1 MKIEP
6 IGLYVHIPFCLM
18 KCNYCD
24 FCSFSTLEKQERDLY
39 LSRLEEEILSYK
51 HSEKIPVN
59 TVFFGGGTPSL
70 LEPSEFFK
78 ICDAISESFEILPDT
93 EFTVEANPKT
103 LNRDKLRAFTS
114 RGVNR
119 ISLGLQSIHEN
130 ELKMLGRIHDALDFQ
145 NAYQL
150 CQENG
155 ILNINIDVMYGI
167 PEQTARSFQKT
178 LEYVTSLQPTH
189 ISAYG
194 LILEEAT
201 KFWDIRN
208 SLPLPSEDDE
218 CDMYNLACCF
228 LSSNGYSHY
237 EISNYSK
244 PGFESMHNLKYWRNK
259 EYIGVGISA
268 FSYFNDSR
276 YGNTR
281 ILSEYLSENPK
292 QYVSEDL
299 ISKSESAY
307 EFAML
312 AFRLSEGL
320 LLSEYKNLYGVD
332 FLVGREERIDAYVK
346 AGYMRRTNERIFLT
360 EKGFYVSNTILTD
373 LL

>member
-6 IGLYVHIPFCLM
+6 IGLYVHIPFCLK

-39 LSRLEEEILSYK
+39 LSRLTEEILGYK
-51 HSEKIPVN
+51 RSDKIHVD

-78 ICDAISESFEILPDT
+78 ICDAVSDSFEILPDT

-103 LNRDKLRAFTS
+103 LNKDKLRAFTS

-119 ISLGLQSIHEN
+119 ISLGMQSIHEN
-130 ELKMLGRIHDALDFQ
+130 ELKMLGRIHNAIDFQ

-150 CQENG
+150 CQESG
-155 ILNINIDVMYGI
+155 IQNINIDVMYGI
-167 PEQTARSFQKT
+167 PEQTASSFQKT
-178 LEYVTSLQPTH
+178 LEYVTSIQPAH

-194 LILEEAT
+194 LILEEGT
-201 KFWDIRN
+201 KFWDVRN
-208 SLPLPSEDDE
+208 SLPLPSEDAE
-218 CDMYNLACCF
+218 CDMYNLACRF

-244 PGFESMHNLKYWRNK
+244 PGFESKHNLKYWRDK

-268 FSYFNDSR
+268 YSYFNDRR
-276 YGNTR
+276 YGNSR
-281 ILSEYLSENPK
+281 SLAEYLSENPK
-292 QYVSEDL
+292 QYVSEDF

-312 AFRLSEGL
+312 AFRLGEGL
-320 LLSEYKNLYGVD
+320 LLSEYKNRYGTD
-332 FLVGREERIDAYVK
+332 FLIGREERINDYVK
-346 AGYMRRTNERIFLT
+346 AGYMGRTDERIFLT